1 METVLNGTLF
11 GMTFYQIIWYFL
23 IYSFLGWCVEVA
35 YQGVEKGLIVNR
47 GFLNGPVCPI
57 YGFGI
62 IGILALGNSI
72 DVKGAEDASALVL
85 FFAGMI
91 FATLLELIGG
101 FALDK
106 IFHAR
111 WWDYSGK
118 PLNFRGYICLEF
130 SVIWGLAIMAT
141 IRIFHP
147 MTEHFTID
155 LIPGEAGRWL
165 LLIACAAYFADF
177 VVSVMIMNGLNKR
190 MAELDELREKMRVV
204 SNGLTDVIG
213 GSSIEIAQ
221 NIQEG
226 KVQAE
231 LARAELEDT
240 AREMKEDFVTGA
252 LDLRDELSDG
262 IEEMTDDLRSLYE
275 EKRHDLEVLFRA
287 HRVFGVGR
295 AVRALAD
302 TDKYEYNDAVR
313 EFRKR
318 LFGDRT

>member
-1 METVLNGTLF
+1 MIF
-11 GMTFYQIIWYFL
+11 GMTIYQIIWFFV

-72 DVKGAEDASALVL
+72 DLRGAQEASAPVL

-111 WWDYSGK
+111 WWDYSRK
-118 PLNFRGYICLEF
+118 PLNFHGYICLEF

-147 MTEHFTID
+147 ITEHFTGDI
-155 LIPGEAGRWL
+155 IPGRAGKWV
-165 LLIACAAYFADF
+165 LLILCVVYFVDF

-213 GSSIEIAQ
+213 GGSIEIAQ
-221 NIQEG
+221 NIEER
-226 KVQAE
+226 KLQAE

-252 LDLRDELSDG
+252 LDLRDELTDG
-262 IEEMTDDLRSLYE
+262 IEDMTDDLKTLYE
-275 EKRHDLEVLFRA
+275 ERKHALEVAFRA
-287 HRVFGVGR
+287 HRIFGVGR
-295 AVRALAD
+295 MVRALAD
-302 TDKYEYNDAVR
+302 TDKYEYNEAVR

-318 LFGDRT
+318 LYGNRM